1 VSEGAGGVLGRDKIE
16 RDRIDPAN
24 SETRMIQPAVA
35 TAFTSG
41 ITDINLDESGT
52 PQAQERAATFKS
64 ASASIYDLAA
74 SMTVKGELWNW
85 GHDNPEHVAEIEAR
99 LPGFSEFGTDGFSE
113 QSYYLALRDIPK
125 GLDGCAGKTILEV
138 GCGVGEGLNFL
149 SRLVPDA
156 RMTGLDLAP
165 KAIER
170 ANATLARGDELRFV
184 QGDAEELPFE
194 DSSVDVLINVESSH
208 TYPDLKRFLQE
219 AARVLRPGGVLSHI
233 DVFTSQRLQA
243 MRQMKSEVPGL
254 QWTTDNDISDQVR
267 AAVRQ
272 RMAPGSRF
280 RRNLDKQQMNRF
292 VRMIATYSQIMT
304 FGGPFAGYR
313 PPASIKMLN
322 RLRLVPP
329 AGSLPMESYR
339 HQVAIRE

>member
-1 VSEGAGGVLGRDKIE
+1 MIE
-16 RDRIDPAN
+16 PG
-24 SETRMIQPAVA
+24 VA
-35 TAFTSG
+35 TAFTDG
-41 ITDINLDESGT
+41 ITHINLDESSTLDGE
-52 PQAQERAATFKS
+52 QQIATFKS
-64 ASASIYDLAA
+64 ASASIYDLSA

-85 GHDNPEHVAEIEAR
+85 GHHNPEHLAEIEAR
-99 LPGFSEFGTDGFSE
+99 LPGFSTYGTDTFSE

-125 GLDGCAGKTILEV
+125 GLEGCAGKAILEV

-165 KAIER
+165 KAVAR

-184 QGDAEELPFE
+184 QGDAEALPFE
-194 DSSVDVLINVESSH
+194 DASVDVLINVESSH
-208 TYPDLKRFLQE
+208 AYPNLKGFLQE

-233 DVFTSQRLQA
+233 DVYTTQRLRA
-243 MRQMKSEVPGL
+243 MRAIQAELPGL
-254 QWTTDNDISDQVR
+254 EWISDNDISDQVR

-280 RRNLDKQQMNRF
+280 RRNLDKQRMNRF
-292 VRMIATYSQIMT
+292 VRMLATNNLVMT

-313 PPASIKMLN
+313 EPAVVKLLN
-322 RLRLVPP
+322 RLKVLPP
-329 AGSLPMESYR
+329 AGSLPMRSYR
-339 HQVAIRE
+339 HQVAVRS